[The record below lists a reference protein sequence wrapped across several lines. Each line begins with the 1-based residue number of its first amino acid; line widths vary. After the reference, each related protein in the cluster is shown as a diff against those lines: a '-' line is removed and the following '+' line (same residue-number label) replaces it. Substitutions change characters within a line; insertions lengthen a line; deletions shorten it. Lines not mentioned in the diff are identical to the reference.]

1 MAAQTETLSRI
12 HILRE
17 VYQQDYHSAMADR
30 VLDKLIDLER
40 GKAQR
45 ELKEYREIL
54 DSFEQRHHIPSELF
68 YERFQRGELGDDADF
83 FEWSA
88 MYDIWQAVQERLA
101 KLSGAFL
108 Q

>member
-1 MAAQTETLSRI
+1 MAVQTETLSKI

-40 GKAQR
+40 GKAQC
-45 ELKEYREIL
+45 EMKEYREIL
-54 DSFEQRHHIPSELF
+54 QAFEERHQMPSELF
-68 YERFQRGELGDDADF
+68 YERFQRGELGDNADF

-88 MYDIWQAVQERLA
+88 MYDIWLAVQERLA

>member
-1 MAAQTETLSRI
+1 MTAQTETLTRI

-17 VYQQDYHSAMADR
+17 VYQHDYHSAMADQ
-30 VLDKLIDLER
+30 VLDKLIELER

-45 ELKEYREIL
+45 ELKEYQEIL
-54 DSFEQRHHIPSELF
+54 HSFEQRHQMSSELF
-68 YERFQRGELGDDADF
+68 YERFQRGEIGDDADF

-88 MYDIWQAVQERLA
+88 IYDIWQAVQERLA
-101 KLSGAFL
+101 KLSGTFL

>member
-1 MAAQTETLSRI
+1 MTAQTETLSRI

-17 VYQQDYHSAMADR
+17 VYQQDYHSAMADQ
-30 VLDKLIDLER
+30 VLDKLIELER
-40 GKAQR
+40 GQAQR
-45 ELKEYREIL
+45 ELKEYGEIL
-54 DSFEQRHHIPSELF
+54 DSFEQRHQMPSELF

-101 KLSGAFL
+101 KLSGPFL